1 VGVVV
6 VTVRLAVVVRTVR
19 LVLDVARVMQ
29 LRRIVAGIVG
39 HRGRHLRLHFRT

>member
-1 VGVVV
+1 
-6 VTVRLAVVVRTVR
+6 
-19 LVLDVARVMQ
+19 VMQ